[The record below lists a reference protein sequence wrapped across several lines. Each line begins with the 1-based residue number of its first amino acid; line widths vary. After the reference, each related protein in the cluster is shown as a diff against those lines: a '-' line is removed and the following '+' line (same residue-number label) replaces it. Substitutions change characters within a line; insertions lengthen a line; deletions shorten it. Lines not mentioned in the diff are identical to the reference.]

1 MKMTPPMKLEKNTMK
16 MRRRKNLTLKFF
28 EKNQKRGG
36 TKRKFQEITE
46 KINDCLDPRKTK
58 LI

>member
-36 TKRKFQEITE
+36 TKRKF
-46 KINDCLDPRKTK
+46 
-58 LI
+58 